1 MRIFIIFLFSTFLFA
16 DVIDTYRYYGIQKTI
31 KEIEK
36 KLQSEKYWLKK
47 LKNIDVKYGYFENPT
62 FILFCNKITR
72 TLQVNLYKKGKLKNL
87 TTFNNVIVGKLGD
100 KQKEGDL
107 KTPIGNY
114 TLINKIKPS
123 NTFYGPLAFVTSY
136 PNLFD
141 KLNKKN
147 GYGIWIHGK
156 PLDGE
161 RGDLSKG
168 CIVLNNDE
176 IKHLDTLI
184 NYKKTVLEIT
194 QNPIYARK
202 DDIAKILALIYK
214 WRDAWRKSDLKKYL
228 AFYSQQTFKRSNGM
242 DFKQFKEYKKRVFD
256 SKKGQKI
263 DIYFR
268 NIQITPYQN
277 VKNLPIYKVEMYEEY
292 LSPTY
297 VFKGNKE
304 IYLQKFGNQFKIIV
318 EK

>member
-1 MRIFIIFLFSTFLFA
+1 MRVFLVLLLINLLFA
-16 DVIDTYRYYGIQKTI
+16 KDIYDVYRYEGLKAAQKVL
-31 KEIEK
+31 EHD
-36 KLQSEKYWLKK
+36 LQSKDFWLKRLQNK
-47 LKNIDVKYGYFENPT
+47 DVKLGYFENPT
-62 FILFCNKITR
+62 FILFCNKLSR
-72 TLQVNLYKKGKLKNL
+72 TLDVYAYKDKLKKI
-87 TTFNNVIVGKLGD
+87 TTFSNIIVGKLGD

-107 KTPIGNY
+107 RTPIGNY
-114 TLINKIKPS
+114 TLINRLIPG

-141 KLNKKN
+141 RLHKKD

-161 RGDLSKG
+161 RGSLSKG
-168 CIVLNNDE
+168 CIVLNNNE
-176 IKHLDTLI
+176 ILYLDKII

-194 QNPIYARK
+194 QNPLYANK
-202 DDIAKILALIYK
+202 NDIAEILATLYK
-214 WRDAWRKSDLKKYL
+214 WRYAWEKSNLHKYL
-228 AFYSQQTFKRSNGM
+228 SFYAKDFHRSNGW
-242 DFKQFKEYKKRVFD
+242 DLKRFKEYKKRVFD

-263 DIYFR
+263 KIFFK

-277 VKNLPIYKVEMYEEY
+277 LENKKIYKIEFYEEY

-297 VFKGNKE
+297 TFKGNKE
-304 IYLQKFGNQFKIIV
+304 IYMAKRDGKFKIIL

>member
-1 MRIFIIFLFSTFLFA
+1 MKILILFIISTFLFA
-16 DVIDTYRYYGIQKTI
+16 QNVYDIYRYEGIKAAQKFM
-31 KEIEK
+31 EK
-36 KLQSEKYWLKK
+36 QLQSKDFWLQRLQNK
-47 LKNIDVKYGYFENPT
+47 DVKFGYFEKPT
-62 FILFCNKITR
+62 YILFCNKLTR
-72 TLQVNLYKKGKLKNL
+72 KLDVYFYKNYLKHL
-87 TTFNNVIVGKLGD
+87 TSFNNIIVGKLGD

-114 TLINKIKPS
+114 TLINRVIPG

-136 PNLFD
+136 PNLYD
-141 KLNKKN
+141 KLHHKK

-176 IKHLDTLI
+176 ILYLNKLI

-194 QNPIYARK
+194 QNPIYGNK
-202 DDIAKILALIYK
+202 EDIAEILALIYK
-214 WRDAWRKSDLKKYL
+214 WRDAWKKSDLKRYL
-228 AFYSQQTFKRSNGM
+228 SFYAKDFHRSNGW
-242 DFKQFKEYKKRVFD
+242 DLKRFIKYKTRVFN

-263 DIYFR
+263 KIFFK

-277 VKNLPIYKVEMYEEY
+277 LQNKKIYKVEFYEEY
-292 LSPTY
+292 YSPTY
-297 VFKGNKE
+297 TFKGDKE
-304 IYLQKFGNQFKIIV
+304 IYLAKRDGKFKIII